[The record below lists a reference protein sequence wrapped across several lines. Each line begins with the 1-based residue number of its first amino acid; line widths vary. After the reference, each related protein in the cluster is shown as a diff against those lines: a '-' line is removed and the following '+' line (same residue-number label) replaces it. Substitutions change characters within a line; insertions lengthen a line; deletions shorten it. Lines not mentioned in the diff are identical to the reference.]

1 VLAKGDAFSSR
12 DRDSRHLGAD
22 STAKILLC
30 EYGIRGH
37 RAFSFHWKDLLI
49 HSAHLMLVEHI
60 FFTASNP
67 ILAKRK
73 RTDKLS
79 TMTSDQIDS
88 PASAVAAA
96 NRFMKATQFSGRIF

>member
-1 VLAKGDAFSSR
+1 
-12 DRDSRHLGAD
+12 
-22 STAKILLC
+22 
-30 EYGIRGH
+30 
-37 RAFSFHWKDLLI
+37 
-49 HSAHLMLVEHI
+49 MLVEHI